1 RTMTTASAALS
12 KTYAFD
18 GIGRLT
24 SLTLNL
30 SGTADDVAW
39 TYAYN
44 PASQVTSLTA
54 SNTSYDDRETAASTV
69 DRTYDGLNRD
79 ASIVA
84 VAGGYDANGNLA
96 NEGAGG
102 RAMVYDLDNRL
113 ISVIGTGANL
123 RLEYDAEGRLGRV
136 SSNGGTSWSSYLY
149 DGVNLI
155 GEYDTTG
162 ALVRRYLHGPGTD
175 EPLVQF
181 AGTQVASWSYF
192 MANTQGS
199 VMALT
204 SQAGVVSE
212 RYRYGPFGEPKDPTS
227 FAAGSWTG
235 SRFRY
240 TGQTTLPE
248 AKLYH
253 YKARVYDPIYGR
265 FLQTDPVGTG
275 DDLNLYAYV
284 GNDPVNRVDP
294 TGLASSLAGCGSRV
308 GDAANCTSVQ
318 ITPEDKPDTG
328 QQRARRF
335 ETIDD
340 QANRVASVT
349 NPAQNELLGIAFEE
363 TLPKSIS
370 IFAAVW
376 APGAKLLIAEARL
389 GKGLFESVTGRLANV
404 TIAGSRVPNF
414 ATRANS
420 AEVVA
425 KLEAAGAKLTYTAS
439 NGVRQFTDSA
449 GNRYIIRLDKP
460 TVEILRPN
468 DGRAAV
474 KIRTEDPRGP

>member
-1 RTMTTASAALS
+1 
-12 KTYAFD
+12 
-18 GIGRLT
+18 
-24 SLTLNL
+24 
-30 SGTADDVAW
+30 
-39 TYAYN
+39 
-44 PASQVTSLTA
+44 
-54 SNTSYDDRETAASTV
+54 
-69 DRTYDGLNRD
+69 
-79 ASIVA
+79 
-84 VAGGYDANGNLA
+84 
-96 NEGAGG
+96 
-102 RAMVYDLDNRL
+102 MVYDLDNRL

-265 FLQTDPVGTG
+265 FLQTDPIGTE

-294 TGLASSLAGCGSRV
+294 TGLAGCGSRV

-318 ITPEDKPDTG
+318 ITPETNTTTG

-335 ETIDD
+335 ETMNV
-340 QANRVASVT
+340 QADRVASIT
-349 NPAQNELLGIAFEE
+349 NPAQIEFAGIAIKE

-370 IFAAVW
+370 ILAAVW
-376 APGAKLLIAEARL
+376 APGGKLLIAEARL
-389 GKGLFESVTGRLANV
+389 GKGLFESVAGRLANV
-404 TIAGSRVPNF
+404 TNPRSVANF
-414 ATRANS
+414 ATRSTS
-420 AEVVA
+420 AEVRA
-425 KLEAAGAKLTYTAS
+425 NLEGAGARLTS
-439 NGVRQFTDSA
+439 ESSSGVREFTDAA
-449 GNRYIIRLDKP
+449 GNRYVFRQDKP
-460 TVEILRPN
+460 TVEIWRPA
-468 DGRAAV
+468 DERAAV
-474 KIRTEDPRGP
+474 KIRTDDPRGP